1 MCKSLFLELQ
11 HEGRCAWRFSMTNF
25 AGNHLC
31 AGDADHRGEGDKGN
45 GLNDSGWRVNQ
56 TQELTQHAIV
66 EMLYG

>member
-1 MCKSLFLELQ
+1 
-11 HEGRCAWRFSMTNF
+11 MTNF
-25 AGNHLC
+25 AGNHLS

-56 TQELTQHAIV
+56 TQELAQHAIV